1 MKFDQCRH
9 RYTAYQISNWNK
21 QQQPD
26 YILTLIRFNK
36 SQISG
41 SQEGIIYTFII
52 IAQLA
57 KPQFTGQNLA
67 MLFIAAK
74 RYNLKY
80 SDWKHKEQIIWN
92 LLLRF
97 ASILDPQGISN
108 VLIGLNSMKRR
119 FFQVMDPSGKHYLL
133 NTVKQNV
140 AQFNSENIANT
151 LLALDQMGLKWVDL
165 ESRLQTGLLTSVKHN
180 I

>member
-1 MKFDQCRH
+1 MNTFGAGTGTHKVGKDDSTKEKEIETSKGKNLVSKSKRWNPSNNCQKDHFRDHTGLYYTSSQNLRYKHTWKEGESKSLLRDDFVKFDQCRH

-57 KPQFTGQNLA
+57 KPPQFTGQNLA

-80 SDWKHKEQIIWN
+80 SDWKHKEQII
-92 LLLRF
+92 
-97 ASILDPQGISN
+97 
-108 VLIGLNSMKRR
+108 
-119 FFQVMDPSGKHYLL
+119 
-133 NTVKQNV
+133 
-140 AQFNSENIANT
+140 
-151 LLALDQMGLKWVDL
+151 
-165 ESRLQTGLLTSVKHN
+165 
-180 I
+180 